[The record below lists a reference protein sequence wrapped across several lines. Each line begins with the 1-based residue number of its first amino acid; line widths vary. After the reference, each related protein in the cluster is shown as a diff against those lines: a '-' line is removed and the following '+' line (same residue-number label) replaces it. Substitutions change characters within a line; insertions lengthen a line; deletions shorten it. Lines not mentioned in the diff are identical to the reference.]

1 MKIIADTNVL
11 VRFVV
16 GDDDRQARAAVR
28 ALENAETVA
37 ISSHAL
43 CELVWVLDRSY
54 GVARHDI
61 MDTIR
66 KLTGAQ
72 NVEIDRPAVEAG
84 LAMLEAGG
92 DFADAIIAHEG
103 QWLGGETFLSFDKQA
118 VKLLMKQGRA
128 ARLL

>member
-16 GDDDRQARAAVR
+16 SDDDRQARAAVR
-28 ALENAETVA
+28 AQENAEIVA

-66 KLTGAQ
+66 KLTDAQ
-72 NVEIDRPAVEAG
+72 NVEVDRPAVEAG

-92 DFADAIIAHEG
+92 DFADGVIAHEG
-103 QWLGGETFLSFDKQA
+103 QWLGGETFLSFDKRA
-118 VKLLMKQGRA
+118 VKLLTKQGRPA
-128 ARLL
+128 SLL